1 MNEAQRKFLEE
12 LRTKKAQEAASPKM
26 PDAQA
31 QPPEETF
38 IDFLA
43 NSALGKA
50 VQMIPGQAEMAATIL
65 TGAIASPVGKVA
77 DIASTPF
84 VGVERGTEIGQGIT
98 SAMTYTPRTEVG
110 QRFAQQTGE
119 FFQPAAEFFQT
130 GLQAGAKGIERAT
143 GSEIVGEMAKDVV
156 SLTPDILA
164 LGAAKQL
171 SGSVVLKDA
180 AGNPTPALRQ
190 LLNRKGLNYEALTP
204 EAKASIPD
212 KISKDLV
219 GKASE
224 KAQASAVTKADIE
237 AGGRQGGLATS
248 EVTPAG
254 KLKTDTLGKEA
265 VRQGWDEGF
274 IQAVKSANPAT
285 QAEMLKMLR
294 LYEQFKADK
303 SIATRPSDIAGQAVT
318 QRVNFIKEKIN
329 EANATK
335 NRIAREKFSGM
346 NVDVSPVA
354 QRLQSTLDELDIRL
368 LPDESGVLRIPEFRG
383 SAIQADRAAQRL
395 IKDAL
400 DLMNSAKRDAAGLH
414 KLKLQFDNLIDYSR
428 SQQKLTPAGERVVKG
443 LRNEMNTVLRTLD
456 PQYAKANDV
465 VSRGLSIFEDL
476 RGSAGTKVDLFADTA
491 DKMVGQQLRRLF
503 GNTQARIG
511 LETSIKAIDDF
522 ANELVTAAKGTEV
535 GPVIQGATTKTTP
548 KFDTSAYDL
557 ALFANNLDR
566 KFGARAETSFQG
578 LQEAAIDVATG
589 QPSASIARGAA
600 QVAKG
605 ALDSARGV
613 DEFSA
618 FRALEEVLKRG
629 TE

>member
-1 MNEAQRKFLEE
+1 MNEAQRRYLEE
-12 LRTKKAQEAASPKM
+12 LGAKKSQQAASPKM
-26 PDAQA
+26 PNGEVAA
-31 QPPEETF
+31 PEETF
-38 IDFLA
+38 VDFLA
-43 NSALGKA
+43 DSALGKA
-50 VQMIPGQAEMAATIL
+50 AQMIPGQAEMAATL
-65 TGAIASPVGKVA
+65 VTGAIADPVGKVV

-84 VGVERGTEIGQGIT
+84 VGVERGTELGRSVSG
-98 SAMTYTPRTEVG
+98 AMTYTPRTEVG

-119 FFQPAAEFFQT
+119 FFQPVGEFFQGVGQT
-130 GLQAGAKGIERAT
+130 IKGGVESAT
-143 GSEIVGEMAKDVV
+143 GSEMAGEMTKDIL
-156 SLTPDILA
+156 SLTPDVLA
-164 LGAAKQL
+164 LGAAKGL
-171 SGSVVLKDA
+171 SGSIVLKDS

-212 KISKDLV
+212 KIPKDLV

-237 AGGRQGGLATS
+237 SGGRQGGLATS
-248 EVTPAG
+248 EVTPDG
-254 KLKTDTLGKEA
+254 KLKIDTLGKEA

-274 IQAVKSANPAT
+274 VQAVKSANPAT
-285 QAEMLKMLR
+285 QKEMMKMLR

-318 QRVNFIKEKIN
+318 QRVNFIKSKIS

-335 NRIAREKFSGM
+335 NKIAREKFPGM
-346 NVDVSPVA
+346 SVDVSPVA
-354 QRLQSTLDELDIRL
+354 QKLQSTLDELDIRL
-368 LPDESGVLRIPEFRG
+368 LPDEGGVLRIPEFRG
-383 SAIQADRAAQRL
+383 SAIQADRAAQRM

-400 DLMNSAKRDAAGLH
+400 DLMNSAKLDAAGLH
-414 KLKLQFDNLIDYSR
+414 RLKLQFDNLIDYGR
-428 SQQKLTPAGERVVKG
+428 SQQKLTPAGEQVVKG

-456 PQYAKANDV
+456 PKYAAANDV

-511 LETSIKAIDDF
+511 LEESIKAIDDF
-522 ANELVTAAKGTEV
+522 SNQLATAAKGTEV
-535 GPVIQGATTKTTP
+535 GPVVQGAKATPTP
-548 KFDTSAYDL
+548 KFETSAYDL

-589 QPSASIARGAA
+589 QPSASIARAA
-600 QVAKG
+600 AAAGKR
-605 ALDSARGV
+605 ALDGTRGV

-629 TE
+629 SE